1 MFNSDYSSP
10 CPAAEVPEVVKL
22 NRPVWFD
29 GWFRFGMGGLPG
41 DLIGLELEEWLW
53 MLLWLLG
60 TFAIWSLL
68 WICELWW
75 SRRATLPCL
84 PCVLSTGSINGDRD
98 SKAGDLIGVEWFV
111 NDWLQRIP
119 ETIEISR
126 LLILLAN
133 LTFGLDNALLDFFT
147 YLMALDLFLVEAGV
161 AEMVAVL
168 ILLP

>member
-1 MFNSDYSSP
+1 MLDVLWFASQSGLELGLFPSKVSRIDNGGVA

-29 GWFRFGMGGLPG
+29 GWFRFGIGGLTG

-60 TFAIWSLL
+60 MLAIWSLL

-98 SKAGDLIGVEWFV
+98 SKAGDLIGVELLPPFLLQALPHLEHKLHRPCLFV
-111 NDWLQRIP
+111 K
-119 ETIEISR
+119 
-126 LLILLAN
+126 ILM
-133 LTFGLDNALLDFFT
+133 GR
-147 YLMALDLFLVEAGV
+147 
-161 AEMVAVL
+161 VL
-168 ILLP
+168 IRVHCGT